1 MLHNAKAITGCALK
15 RYSDNYANDIR
26 AKAMTN
32 ALSKTD
38 INTLAFCTKGNARM
52 QFKFSLDI
60 PTMGITNQKSSGR
73 CWLFA
78 GLNTLREIVGKKLN
92 VEFFE
97 LSQNYTAFWDKY
109 EKINYFLESVI
120 DTADRDTDDRTV
132 AWIMST
138 GIQDG
143 GQWDMF
149 VSLVKKYGVVAKDAM
164 PETYQ
169 SSNTGLMNRIIN
181 EKLKM
186 YAVALRKMVNGGAS
200 LEAIQVEKDQ
210 MLSVMYTLL
219 CECFG
224 EPPCTFDYEYI
235 DKDKKYHKITG
246 CTPESFY
253 NEYVGDSLDEYVSII
268 NAPTKD
274 KPYGRSY
281 TVDYLGNVVGG
292 NEIRYLNVPM
302 EEMKKYI
309 LAQMKD
315 NTVVW
320 FGSDVGK
327 FGDRAGGVWDDGSFD
342 YESMFGFDLALSK
355 EDGLDYRFSCM
366 NHAMVITGANIVC
379 EECGKVDRWKIEN
392 SWGDQDK
399 ANGGYYIMS
408 DSWFDRFVYQAV
420 INKKYLPE
428 SLLKELDNPIHL
440 NPWDPM
446 GSLAD

>member
-1 MLHNAKAITGCALK
+1 MLNHATSIGCADLK
-15 RYSDNYANDIR
+15 RYSDTYNSDIR
-26 AKAMTN
+26 AKAMTR
-32 ALSKTD
+32 ALSKCN
-38 INTLAFCTKGNARM
+38 INDLAFCTMGNAGM

-60 PTMGITNQKSSGR
+60 PTMGITNQRSSGR

-120 DTADRDTDDRTV
+120 DTADRNADDRTV

-169 SSNTGLMNRIIN
+169 SSNTGIMNRIIN

-186 YAVALRKMVNGGAS
+186 YAVVLRRMVQDGAS
-200 LEAIQVEKDQ
+200 LEAVQAKKDE
-210 MLSVMYTLL
+210 MLSKMYTLL

-224 EPPCTFDYEYI
+224 EPPANFDLEYI
-235 DKDKKYHKITG
+235 DKEKQYKKICG
-246 CTPESFY
+246 LTPDGFY
-253 NEYVGDSLDEYVSII
+253 RDYVGDDLDNYVSII
-268 NAPTKD
+268 HAPTKD
-274 KPYGRSY
+274 KPFGRSY
-281 TVDYLGNVVGG
+281 TVDYLGNVIGG
-292 NEIRYLNVPM
+292 NEIRYVNVPM

-309 LAQMKD
+309 LAQLRD
-315 NTVVW
+315 DTVVW

-327 FGDRAGGVWDDGSFD
+327 YGDRAAGVWNDESFD
-342 YESMFGFDLALSK
+342 YESIFGLEFTLSK
-355 EDGLDYRFSCM
+355 EDALDYRFSCM

-379 EECGKVDRWKIEN
+379 EECDKVDRWKIEN
-392 SWGDQDK
+392 SWGDEGK

-408 DSWFDRFVYQAV
+408 DSWFDKYVYQAV
-420 INKKYLPE
+420 IDKKYLPE